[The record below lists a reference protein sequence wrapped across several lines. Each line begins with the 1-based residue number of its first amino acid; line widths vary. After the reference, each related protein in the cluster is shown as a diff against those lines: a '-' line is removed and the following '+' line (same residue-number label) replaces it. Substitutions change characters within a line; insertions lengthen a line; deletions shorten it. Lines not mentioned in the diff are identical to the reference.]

1 MSGFIAA
8 MMLIGAIAF
17 PFVMMPLMWRRMK
30 RVRNQSYE
38 KSEPVRREAVWEET
52 VATHDGLNVV
62 HTHDPNDDLIALG
75 EKARH
80 APWPL
85 INQ

>member
-8 MMLIGAIAF
+8 MTLIAALAF
-17 PFVMMPLMWRRMK
+17 PFIMMPLMWRRMK
-30 RVRNQSYE
+30 RVRASSYE
-38 KSEPVRREAVWEET
+38 TSEPARREAMWEET
-52 VATHDGLNVV
+52 VTTRDGLNVV
-62 HTHDPNDDLIALG
+62 HTHDPNEDLIALG